1 MGVERPVLLCL
12 QTMQVMD
19 GEKCRV
25 KGLEVLIRSNR
36 YWSEDRINEIE
47 EEKVSERRMF
57 KLMLEEMQLF
67 ARSREL
73 VVRWNEGE
81 NNWR

>member
-1 MGVERPVLLCL
+1 
-12 QTMQVMD
+12 MQVID

-25 KGLEVLIRSNR
+25 KGLEVLIMSNR
-36 YWSEDRINEIE
+36 YWSEDNRINEIE

-67 ARSREL
+67 A
-73 VVRWNEGE
+73 
-81 NNWR
+81 